1 MVLNFILKSILNSA
15 RITKTEMLN
24 FILKSILILASCSNA
39 GFSAANSLIV
49 QKWHCPLFCMPLTA
63 SPIPPFHSSKQR
75 HIHRLHSLCI
85 FSQHYLRK
93 VLKPFLHPE
102 LQELLECLLV
112 QLVQQ
117 LQLIQTLLEICTDK
131 AICAGN
137 SGRLKVGNKYLGY
150 LSLQTLIQCRACQ

>member
-15 RITKTEMLN
+15 RITKNKMLN

-63 SPIPPFHSSKQR
+63 SPIPPFPSSKQH
-75 HIHRLHSLCI
+75 HIHHLHSLCI

-93 VLKPFLHPE
+93 VLKPFLRPE

-112 QLVQQ
+112 QLVQ
-117 LQLIQTLLEICTDK
+117 LIQTLLEICTGK

-137 SGRLKVGNKYLGY
+137 SGRLIGRQ
-150 LSLQTLIQCRACQ
+150 S